1 MNKFH
6 VYQAIGHGKHSTVY
20 KGRKKKTIEYFAI
33 KSVDKSQKSKILQEV
48 KILHSLD
55 HPNVLKFYSWCE
67 SSAHLW
73 LVLEYC
79 VGGDLISLLRQ
90 DGQLP
95 EESVYELAYDIVKAL
110 QYIHSQ
116 GIIYCDLKPSNILLD
131 ENGRS
136 KLCDFGLARKSADV
150 SRTPSLLPQAKR
162 GTPSYMAPELF
173 EDGVHSYAS
182 DFWALGCVLYECY
195 TGKPPFVGKEFTQ
208 LVNSILSDPT
218 PPLPGTPSRTFVN
231 LISSLLIKDPA
242 ERIKWPELC
251 GHAFWRT
258 KFTAVPL
265 PPEPAFDSMVALRA
279 KPCLSEHNG
288 DRSTKNKTPPKPRE
302 KDARGRSKHDENSV
316 VGARGYETPTK
327 AALSARKM
335 QAKTVGR
342 GVEEK
347 HKDSSKATRAVNLLR
362 LSRIAKL
369 NLQKENDKENYR
381 RPLPGGPENDSEV
394 KIENTDMELNFNENA
409 EDEAHEE
416 QDGSE
421 IPDSSPADNPVS
433 ENQNQIQE
441 EDMEVDMQIDTSPA
455 PNVPSS
461 DDQRVLEQE
470 SPLDHTSVSTNTP
483 GSSPQLKI
491 QRTKEISAPAHE
503 YDSSKSPS
511 NLSEMLW
518 HPSDLSVRPVM
529 PSRKA
534 DRAAETFPSLPFEA
548 LPASEF
554 VKMSKGQQDALSN
567 KIVTIFT
574 GNTSSG
580 EKQNVV
586 RYLEMLTSNPD
597 AANILTNG
605 PIMLVLVKLLRVSK
619 AYALRVQFASLIGL
633 LIRHS
638 TFIEDDL
645 SHSGIISSL
654 TEALRDGQEKVRRFS
669 MAALGELLFYIS
681 TQNEQN
687 KDNTTE
693 SPMKDGRSA
702 STWQVPNSLISL
714 VSSVLRKGED
724 DLTQLYAL
732 RTIENICSQGAYWA
746 NRFTSQDVISNLC
759 YIYRAPGKQESVR
772 LTAGSC
778 LVRLV
783 RFSPPSIQWVIEKLS
798 FKDITSSLVKG
809 SPREQQISL
818 NLLNMAMLGSHTFT
832 NIGRHLL
839 QLMEEKNLVPCLIS
853 LIEQG
858 TEVLKG
864 KALLLVALLCK
875 NGKRWLSHFF
885 CSAKVISAVD
895 RVAKEKDNYLQQCL
909 TASLHVVAST
919 VPTLLENVAADIQ
932 QMMGGRRHGLSPLNS
947 RTVPKT
953 NIHLFPIILNLLGSA
968 AFKHRVVN
976 CQVLQQ
982 LAKIIKLVENPFQGR
997 DEFQLSLLRVIEATT
1012 EESAWILE
1020 SSDVF
1025 IREILPSLANLY
1037 KGNKDADARFLCLKI
1052 LFDVMVT
1059 FFNESPEIG
1068 QRLDDLKSISNQHFL
1083 PLYPMMI
1090 EDEDPIPMYAQK
1102 LLLMF
1107 IEFNYIT
1114 IPDILQKKIVSK
1126 CFEFLRG
1133 DLSNAN
1139 VNDVKLCL
1147 ALASAPEIEPK
1158 LLSQLKVVRRI
1169 GNLVE
1174 YVHIKDMEDFIEP
1187 TLDLCRSFLRCSV
1200 GSTIGNISLDASGG
1214 AGQHQLVRDIA
1225 DFSSNVGVFL
1235 ELSRVREGNI
1245 SGLASEC
1252 LVLLLKAA
1260 PREGTAGLLTN
1271 LSKVSPILE
1280 FWNRGISHVT
1290 VQRILQALSYSCRQ
1304 YLLHGMI
1311 LSISISEVSKVEC
1324 FVSEIKSSGIPALA
1338 SAASH
1343 CASELRRLPRG

>member
-702 STWQVPNSLISL
+702 STWQ
-714 VSSVLRKGED
+714 
-724 DLTQLYAL
+724 
-732 RTIENICSQGAYWA
+732 
-746 NRFTSQDVISNLC
+746 
-759 YIYRAPGKQESVR
+759 
-772 LTAGSC
+772 
-778 LVRLV
+778 
-783 RFSPPSIQWVIEKLS
+783 
-798 FKDITSSLVKG
+798 
-809 SPREQQISL
+809 
-818 NLLNMAMLGSHTFT
+818 
-832 NIGRHLL
+832 
-839 QLMEEKNLVPCLIS
+839 
-853 LIEQG
+853 
-858 TEVLKG
+858 
-864 KALLLVALLCK
+864 
-875 NGKRWLSHFF
+875 
-885 CSAKVISAVD
+885 
-895 RVAKEKDNYLQQCL
+895 
-909 TASLHVVAST
+909 
-919 VPTLLENVAADIQ
+919 
-932 QMMGGRRHGLSPLNS
+932 
-947 RTVPKT
+947 
-953 NIHLFPIILNLLGSA
+953 
-968 AFKHRVVN
+968 
-976 CQVLQQ
+976 
-982 LAKIIKLVENPFQGR
+982 
-997 DEFQLSLLRVIEATT
+997 
-1012 EESAWILE
+1012 
-1020 SSDVF
+1020 
-1025 IREILPSLANLY
+1025 Y
-1037 KGNKDADARFLCLKI
+1037 KGF
-1052 LFDVMVT
+1052 
-1059 FFNESPEIG
+1059 S
-1068 QRLDDLKSISNQHFL
+1068 SIAG
-1083 PLYPMMI
+1083 P
-1090 EDEDPIPMYAQK
+1090 K
-1102 LLLMF
+1102 F
-1107 IEFNYIT
+1107 I
-1114 IPDILQKKIVSK
+1114 
-1126 CFEFLRG
+1126 
-1133 DLSNAN
+1133 
-1139 VNDVKLCL
+1139 
-1147 ALASAPEIEPK
+1147 
-1158 LLSQLKVVRRI
+1158 
-1169 GNLVE
+1169 
-1174 YVHIKDMEDFIEP
+1174 
-1187 TLDLCRSFLRCSV
+1187 
-1200 GSTIGNISLDASGG
+1200 
-1214 AGQHQLVRDIA
+1214 
-1225 DFSSNVGVFL
+1225 DFSGIIRSTK
-1235 ELSRVREGNI
+1235 R
-1245 SGLASEC
+1245 
-1252 LVLLLKAA
+1252 
-1260 PREGTAGLLTN
+1260 
-1271 LSKVSPILE
+1271 
-1280 FWNRGISHVT
+1280 RG
-1290 VQRILQALSYSCRQ
+1290 
-1304 YLLHGMI
+1304 
-1311 LSISISEVSKVEC
+1311 
-1324 FVSEIKSSGIPALA
+1324 
-1338 SAASH
+1338 
-1343 CASELRRLPRG
+1343 